1 MPKLTEEQAGLL
13 ERILEEGLK
22 AVTGEEIPVTVNLPR
37 REPEYEYVTDGKERT
52 LKQGEYYY
60 HHTVNGFMQYMT
72 PLDSLWKAIPY
83 RRVEKKS

>member
-22 AVTGEEIPVTVNLPR
+22 AVTGEDIPVTVNLPR
-37 REPEYEYVTDGKERT
+37 REPEYEYVTDGKKKKLVPGDWWFNT
-52 LKQGEYYY
+52 AG
-60 HHTVNGFMQYMT
+60 GCF
-72 PLDSLWKAIPY
+72 SLCENYTSGSFVPY

>member
-22 AVTGEEIPVTVNLPR
+22 AVTGEDIPVTVNLPR
-37 REPEYEYVTDGKERT
+37 REPEYEYVTDGKMR
-52 LKQGEYYY
+52 
-60 HHTVNGFMQYMT
+60 
-72 PLDSLWKAIPY
+72 PLTFGDWYQDALTKRFFRWTSGTTTNSALTY